1 MGAIYY
7 KQPNGRFCRY
17 STICDAVTDYNM
29 SEYDIIKLF
38 VENAIDDAKKF
49 INNERNFHDFDELCD
64 KFKDGNNWTGEMSV
78 KEFEK
83 LKEKMSKPS
92 SFSTIWE
99 RT

>member
-29 SEYDIIKLF
+29 SEYDIVKLF

-49 INNERNFHDFDELCD
+49 INNERNFHDFGELCD

>member
-49 INNERNFHDFDELCD
+49 INNESNFHDFNKLCD

-83 LKEKMSKPS
+83 LKEKMSRPS
-92 SFSTIWE
+92 SPYTIWE